1 VNSKIPD
8 SLFLGRLEREYLINA
23 QGLIFVDQPGGNLLY
38 AAAGF
43 GLWEKTAGLIS
54 RVGSDYPDDWLDDFQ
69 RRSFDVAGIKKLGEA
84 IDLRSFTA
92 YSSIEEA
99 HHEKP
104 IKHFAE
110 LSSTFPKSLLGY
122 EWIPPQRDSRKTRL
136 PLSLREGDIPKS
148 YENVRAAHLCSMDFF
163 SHSLMPAALREMGIQ
178 TITMDAGAG
187 YLHPDYWN
195 ELTHLMSGLSAFL
208 IHEKALRTF
217 FSGRSEDIWEMAAM
231 LCSFNCRG
239 VVIKRDNGGTYLY
252 EDDGEK
258 RAHLPAYPSQ
268 AKDITHNSSSFSGG
282 FLAGLIESDD
292 LLNACVQGEAT
303 RSIANEG
310 SGAFYVMGSLTDLGY
325 SRMES
330 LSQAIQIV

>member
-8 SLFLGRLEREYLINA
+8 SLFLGQLEREYLINA
-23 QGLIFVDQPGGNLLY
+23 QGQIFVDQPGGNLLY

-43 GLWEKTAGLIS
+43 GLWEQSAGLIS
-54 RVGSDYPDDWLDDFQ
+54 RVGSDYPLEWLDDFE
-69 RRSFDVAGIKKLGEA
+69 RKGFDVAGIRKLDEA

-99 HHEKP
+99 HHEQP

-110 LSSTFPKSLLGY
+110 LNSAFPKSLLGY
-122 EWIPPQRDSRKTRL
+122 EWLPPQRDSRKTRP
-136 PLSLREGDIPKS
+136 PLSLREGDIPES
-148 YENVRAAHLCSMDFF
+148 YENVKAAHLCSMDFF
-163 SHSLMPAALREMGIQ
+163 SHSLMPAALREKGIK

-195 ELTHLMSGLSAFL
+195 ELTHLMAGLSAFL

-217 FSGRSEDIWEMAAM
+217 FSGRSDDIWEMAAM
-231 LCSFNCRG
+231 LCSFNCRA
-239 VVIKRDNGGTYLY
+239 VVIKRANGGTYLY
-252 EDDGEK
+252 EAEGEK
-258 RAHLPAYPSQ
+258 RYRLPPYPSQ

-292 LLNACVQGEAT
+292 LLQACVQAEAT

-310 SGAFYVMGSLTDLGY
+310 SGAYYAMGSLKGLGI

-330 LSQAIQIV
+330 LSQAIQTV